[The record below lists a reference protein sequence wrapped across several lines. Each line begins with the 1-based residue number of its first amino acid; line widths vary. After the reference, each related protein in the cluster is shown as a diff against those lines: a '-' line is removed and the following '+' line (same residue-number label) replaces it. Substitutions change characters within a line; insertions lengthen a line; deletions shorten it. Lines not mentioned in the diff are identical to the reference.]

1 MGGGSGG
8 YLCNCVSDGQRFE
21 MGGGGYLCDCVEMTR
36 DLRWGEEATFVTV
49 LR

>member
-1 MGGGSGG
+1 
-8 YLCNCVSDGQRFE
+8 